1 MEPLWHVLHNLLE
14 GPQWDWVPDAH
25 SSNLHSSLASF
36 CSLLYSFQV
45 LPEITSQINYL
56 HTPPPTHTHKLNV
69 FQPKWH
75 QQQAVILVQTD
86 QQPALIDTLEAG
98 AGLEHQ
104 RDSQDL
110 NPLILMLLI
119 LVSPAVFHSVP
130 VDNAYFITA
139 TRDLSDW
146 MLLRKVPQV
155 WECTCS
161 YL

>member
-1 MEPLWHVLHNLLE
+1 M
-14 GPQWDWVPDAH
+14 
-25 SSNLHSSLASF
+25 
-36 CSLLYSFQV
+36 
-45 LPEITSQINYL
+45 
-56 HTPPPTHTHKLNV
+56 
-69 FQPKWH
+69 
-75 QQQAVILVQTD
+75 QTD

-119 LVSPAVFHSVP
+119 PVSPAVFHSVP

-146 MLLRKVPQV
+146 MLLRKVSQV